1 MISSGEKRSGKDLE
15 PTRVTLSL
23 FGTRLIRTN
32 ARILKPDMKLM
43 KFLLPVLAAAILFPV
58 SIHAKSGKSVRSAEQ
73 WSQEY
78 FSGPFHATFTA
89 DASAFKYSDSD
100 TYFIFY
106 RDGLARIFHSS
117 VYPVYECYAYQTDGN
132 SVTLRG
138 ICTIKQDAVNFRKL
152 EAVPDDIRLQ
162 FTGYG
167 KNATLKGQD
176 KGGVSYSLENM
187 TEGHINRMYNG
198 ADLNDMIASIDA
210 SRKWDTENLWLVDSG
225 YGTPAV
231 TATYEGH
238 ALTSFPD
245 GAIISGIPD
254 PEDPRY
260 ILVDYIKGQKLYVDT
275 HDLRKIGSE
284 RQFDEI
290 LYADASA
297 CLPYYKWTGSFEEKI
312 RETDSSGYLNGWK
325 AGRQMATVFLP
336 LLLVLAIL
344 LILNKIF
351 SEPAWPDILYYVTS
365 SVLMLTTIF
374 EIWYA
379 ISLKTDMLWFIF
391 DPLTFVHG
399 FAAAIGSLIFICIQ
413 LDLILI
419 TQKNLLE
426 FNDTYSRCPSWLE
439 WLIAVPAMMAGIP
452 LVLFGNALAG
462 IGGCSLLVIAAL
474 PRLIGYISHSSH
486 ETPILPFMLLCYPV
500 KFILFIPLFILIIL
514 KETDKYKVTAVR
526 EEEDEEEHKTVT
538 DVYGNSI
545 NLHKTPGGGYMG
557 DDGQP
562 FIKSGE
568 SFFPGGISRKD
579 GPYR

>member
-1 MISSGEKRSGKDLE
+1 MD
-15 PTRVTLSL
+15 
-23 FGTRLIRTN
+23 RL
-32 ARILKPDMKLM
+32 
-43 KFLLPVLAAAILFPV
+43 
-58 SIHAKSGKSVRSAEQ
+58 VR
-73 WSQEY
+73 
-78 FSGPFHATFTA
+78 
-89 DASAFKYSDSD
+89 
-100 TYFIFY
+100 
-106 RDGLARIFHSS
+106 
-117 VYPVYECYAYQTDGN
+117 
-132 SVTLRG
+132 
-138 ICTIKQDAVNFRKL
+138 RK
-152 EAVPDDIRLQ
+152 
-162 FTGYG
+162 T
-167 KNATLKGQD
+167 
-176 KGGVSYSLENM
+176 
-187 TEGHINRMYNG
+187 
-198 ADLNDMIASIDA
+198 
-210 SRKWDTENLWLVDSG
+210 
-225 YGTPAV
+225 
-231 TATYEGH
+231 
-238 ALTSFPD
+238 
-245 GAIISGIPD
+245 
-254 PEDPRY
+254 
-260 ILVDYIKGQKLYVDT
+260 
-275 HDLRKIGSE
+275 
-284 RQFDEI
+284 
-290 LYADASA
+290 
-297 CLPYYKWTGSFEEKI
+297 
-312 RETDSSGYLNGWK
+312 
-325 AGRQMATVFLP
+325 

-365 SVLMLTTIF
+365 SILMLTTIF

-426 FNDTYSRCPSWLE
+426 FNDTFSRCPSWLE

-514 KETDKYKVTAVR
+514 KETDKYKVTAIR
-526 EEEDEEEHKTVT
+526 EDEEEHKTVT